1 MRERAVCRVLSVV
14 VIATFG
20 CASSAYTPRPSHR
33 ISFVAS
39 DGSAKLVR
47 DSRTFG
53 IWDLDQAVAGNP
65 AAESNAHAFKQ
76 RTIGGLVLDIAGL
89 GLVVGGLTGVG
100 EVPSP
105 STTRRAVGY
114 GVAGGGLVGIIAALA
129 LVTSGTAHFYDAINI
144 YNDSVPP
151 DANR

>member
-1 MRERAVCRVLSVV
+1 MRERVPCRMLSVV

-33 ISFVAS
+33 ISFVTS
-39 DGSAKLVR
+39 DGSAKLTR
-47 DSRTFG
+47 DSQTFG
-53 IWDLDQAVAGNP
+53 IWDLDRAVAGNP
-65 AAESNAHAFKQ
+65 EAESNAHAFTH

-89 GLVVGGLTGVG
+89 GLVLGGLSSVG
-100 EVPSP
+100 EVRSP
-105 STTRRAVGY
+105 STTRREVGY
-114 GVAGGGLVGIIAALA
+114 GVAGVGLAGIIAALA
-129 LVTSGTAHFYDAINI
+129 LVTSGGAHFYDAINI

>member
-1 MRERAVCRVLSVV
+1 MRERVVCRIFSVV

-20 CASSAYTPRPSHR
+20 CASSAYAPRPSHR

-47 DSRTFG
+47 DSQTFG

-65 AAESNAHAFKQ
+65 EAESNAHAFKQ
-76 RTIGGLVLDIAGL
+76 RTIGGFVLDIAGL
-89 GLVVGGLTGVG
+89 GLGAGGLASVG
-100 EVPSP
+100 EVRSP
-105 STTRRAVGY
+105 STTRRAVGFGIA
-114 GVAGGGLVGIIAALA
+114 GVGMVSLIAAVA
-129 LVTSGTAHFYDAINI
+129 LLTSGTAHFYDAINI